1 MSSRHD
7 WDWQE
12 FSGSSMQSVCKN
24 MSFEHECGHF
34 LVTELDLVEY
44 EEYNKYICI

>member
-1 MSSRHD
+1 
-7 WDWQE
+7 
-12 FSGSSMQSVCKN
+12 
-24 MSFEHECGHF
+24 MSFEHECEHF